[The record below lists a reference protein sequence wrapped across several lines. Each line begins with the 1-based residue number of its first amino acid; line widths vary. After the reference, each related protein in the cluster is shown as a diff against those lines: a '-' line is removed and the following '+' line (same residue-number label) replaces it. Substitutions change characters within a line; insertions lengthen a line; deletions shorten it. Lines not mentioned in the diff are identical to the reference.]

1 MSGNG
6 ASRCA
11 RPRESI
17 SHTLEWRVEHSHSR
31 RATIRRPSVC
41 CKLLPYAYLTKQRT
55 VICVHH
61 KKIIDLVLY
70 VTHLKVK
77 A

>member
-11 RPRESI
+11 PPERATRIRSSGE
-17 SHTLEWRVEHSHSR
+17 SHSQSDY
-31 RATIRRPSVC
+31 TGRPSDLQAAALC
-41 CKLLPYAYLTKQRT
+41 LSDKQRT